1 MGIQRKGQI
10 LPCALGI
17 GMRSRPTIMNDLT
30 FADLNL
36 NVHQRQA
43 ICNDNR
49 VVVKGTSFRLLMLLV
64 SNADV
69 IVSRQNIFQNVWG
82 FQFDPGTK
90 RIEVQLNYLRKVLLA
105 LGSSTRIET
114 HRGKGLRLCEIDN

>member
-1 MGIQRKGQI
+1 
-10 LPCALGI
+10 
-17 GMRSRPTIMNDLT
+17 MNDLT

-36 NVHQRQA
+36 NVPQRQA

-82 FQFDPGTK
+82 FTFDPGTK
-90 RIEVQLNYLRKVLLA
+90 RIEVQLNYLRKVLRA

-114 HRGKGLRLCEIDN
+114 HRGKGLRLCETDN